1 MTGSQYW
8 AGNDFSAFKL
18 VSYQRSIVNF
28 VEILTGKNIP
38 VNYATQGDSKTNGT
52 SIVISSHINENILD
66 SVVGLALH
74 EASHILLT
82 DFEYVYKFTTK
93 LKQIAPNLIFPLDTS
108 MCFLIF
114 NFIEDRRIDY
124 FVYST
129 SPGYRVYYDKM
140 YKRYFFNEE
149 VDNIL
154 KNYYKTPTKDAY
166 LCRIINLFNQNN
178 DLNTLP
184 ALKDVYNMVDIENID
199 RLKSTRDSLKLA
211 IEIYNLVKPHIV
223 ENDPNPPSQYEG
235 TDKQENFLRG
245 KVEKKKLS
253 EGESQQIQKIAKLK
267 FKETNIEGTP
277 ILDLKLNTNLVKSVG
292 LGFISWNST
301 SQETHEKFI
310 NEGIQL
316 GKKLTKKLQ
325 LLNDSQVEKISYKTK
340 GQLDIKRLPLY
351 LSENN
356 LFYTVNKHI
365 NQQQDIHLSID
376 LSGSMGGP
384 KFERS
389 LKLASALCYCSLK
402 IMGFNFSL
410 SFRTTNSNGQS
421 AILINAFD
429 SRKNTLKDIRLLKC
443 LYPNGGTPEGVLLEY
458 ISKQLSPNSYIFS
471 ITDGSPNYKSNEK
484 DSVKH
489 TKECVNR
496 INRIGYKLVS
506 FFVRGTY
513 DNESSYKNFQ
523 EIYKKNGYF
532 IDINNINEISKS
544 INKVLLERVS

>member
-18 VSYQRSIVNF
+18 VSYQRSIANF

-38 VNYATQGDSKTNGT
+38 VKYATQGDSKTNGT
-52 SIVISSHINENILD
+52 SVILSSHINKNTLD

-82 DFEYVYKFTTK
+82 NFDYVHKFTQK
-93 LKQIAPNLIFPLDTS
+93 LNKLTSNSIPSEDVPL
-108 MCFLIF
+108 CFLLL
-114 NFIEDRRIDY
+114 NFIEDRRIDH
-124 FVYST
+124 FIYST
-129 SPGYRVYYDKM
+129 SPGYRVYYNKM
-140 YKRYFFNEE
+140 YERYFFSEE

-154 KNYYKTPTKDAY
+154 KKYYKAPTKDAY

-184 ALKDVYNMVDIENID
+184 ALKDVYDVVDIENIG

-211 IEIYNLVKPHIV
+211 VEIYNLIKPHII
-223 ENDPNPPSQYEG
+223 EDDPNPPHQYDG
-235 TDKQENFLRG
+235 IDKQESFLRG

-253 EGESQQIQKIAKLK
+253 KTESQQIQKISKLK

-277 ILDLKLNTNLVKSVG
+277 VLDLKLDTNLVKSVG
-292 LGFISWNST
+292 LGFVSINSST
-301 SQETHEKFI
+301 IEYNEKTI

-325 LLNDSQVEKISYKTK
+325 LLNDNRVEKTSYKTR

-351 LSENN
+351 SSEKNIFHTIN
-356 LFYTVNKHI
+356 QHI

-376 LSGSMGGP
+376 LSGSMVGP
-384 KFERS
+384 KFDKS

-402 IMGFNFSL
+402 IGGFNFSL
-410 SFRTTNSNGQS
+410 SFRTTNPNGQS
-421 AILINAFD
+421 AILVNAFD
-429 SRKNTLKDIRLLKC
+429 SKKNTLKDICLMKC
-443 LYPNGGTPEGVLLEY
+443 LHPDGGTPEGVLLEY
-458 ISKQLSPNSYIFS
+458 VSKQLPLNSYIFN
-471 ITDGSPNYKSNEK
+471 ITDGSPNYRGNERN
-484 DSVKH
+484 SVEH
-489 TKECVNR
+489 TKKCVNK

-506 FFVRGTY
+506 FFVKGTY
-513 DNESSYKNFQ
+513 DKESSYKNFQ

-532 IDINNINEISKS
+532 IDINNMNEVSKS
-544 INKVLLERVS
+544 INKVLLEKVS

>member
-18 VSYQRSIVNF
+18 VSYQRSIANF

-38 VNYATQGDSKTNGT
+38 VKYATQGDSKTNGT
-52 SIVISSHINENILD
+52 SVILSSHINKNTLD

-82 DFEYVYKFTTK
+82 NFDYVHKFTQK
-93 LKQIAPNLIFPLDTS
+93 LNKLTSNSIPSEDVPL
-108 MCFLIF
+108 CFLLL
-114 NFIEDRRIDY
+114 NFIEDRRIDH
-124 FVYST
+124 FIYST
-129 SPGYRVYYDKM
+129 SPGYRVYYNKM
-140 YKRYFFNEE
+140 YERYFFSEE

-154 KNYYKTPTKDAY
+154 KKYYKAPTKDAY

-184 ALKDVYNMVDIENID
+184 ALKDVYDVVDIENID

-211 IEIYNLVKPHIV
+211 VEIYNLIKPHII
-223 ENDPNPPSQYEG
+223 EDDPNPPHQYDG
-235 TDKQENFLRG
+235 IDKQESFLRG
-245 KVEKKKLS
+245 KIEKKKLS
-253 EGESQQIQKIAKLK
+253 KTESQQIQKISKLK

-277 ILDLKLNTNLVKSVG
+277 VLDLKLDTNLVKSVG
-292 LGFISWNST
+292 LGFVSINSST
-301 SQETHEKFI
+301 IEYNEKTI

-325 LLNDSQVEKISYKTK
+325 LLNDNRVEKTSYKTR

-351 LSENN
+351 SSEKNIFHTIN
-356 LFYTVNKHI
+356 QHI

-376 LSGSMGGP
+376 LSGSMVGP
-384 KFERS
+384 KFDKS

-402 IMGFNFSL
+402 IGGFNFSL
-410 SFRTTNSNGQS
+410 SFRTTSPNGQS
-421 AILINAFD
+421 AILVNAFD
-429 SRKNTLKDIRLLKC
+429 SKKNTLKDIYLMKYLH
-443 LYPNGGTPEGVLLEY
+443 PGGGTPEGVLLEY
-458 ISKQLSPNSYIFS
+458 VSKQLPLNSYIFN
-471 ITDGSPNYKSNEK
+471 ITDGSPNYRGNER
-484 DSVKH
+484 DSVEH
-489 TKECVNR
+489 TKKCVNK

-506 FFVRGTY
+506 FFVMGTY
-513 DNESSYKNFQ
+513 DKESSYKNFQ

-532 IDINNINEISKS
+532 IDINNMNEVSKS
-544 INKVLLERVS
+544 INKVLLEKVS

>member
-18 VSYQRSIVNF
+18 VSYQRSMANF

-38 VNYATQGDSKTNGT
+38 VKYATQGDSKTDGT
-52 SIVISSHINENILD
+52 SVIISSHIGENTLD

-82 DFEYVYKFTTK
+82 NFEYVRKFTQK
-93 LKQIAPNLIFPLDTS
+93 LNEFTS
-108 MCFLIF
+108 NSIPPEDVSLCFLLL
-114 NFIEDRRIDY
+114 NFVEDRRIDH
-124 FVYST
+124 FIYST

-140 YKRYFFNEE
+140 YERYFFSEE

-154 KNYYKTPTKDAY
+154 KKYYKTPTKDAY

-184 ALKDVYNMVDIENID
+184 ALKDVYDVVDIENIG

-211 IEIYNLVKPHIV
+211 VEIYNLIKPHIV
-223 ENDPNPPSQYEG
+223 EDDPNPPHQYDG
-235 TDKQENFLRG
+235 IDKQESFLRG

-253 EGESQQIQKIAKLK
+253 KTESQQIQKISKLR

-277 ILDLKLNTNLVKSVG
+277 VLDLKLDINLVKSVG
-292 LGFISWNST
+292 LGFVSINSST
-301 SQETHEKFI
+301 IEYNEKTI

-325 LLNDSQVEKISYKTK
+325 LLNDNRVEKISYKTR
-340 GQLDIKRLPLY
+340 GQLDIKRLPLFS
-351 LSENN
+351 SENN
-356 LFYTVNKHI
+356 IFHTINQHI

-376 LSGSMGGP
+376 LSRSMEGP
-384 KFERS
+384 KFNKS

-402 IMGFNFSL
+402 IEGFNFSL

-429 SRKNTLKDIRLLKC
+429 SKKNTLKDIRLMKRLH
-443 LYPNGGTPEGVLLEY
+443 PSGGTPEGVLLEY
-458 ISKQLSPNSYIFS
+458 VSKQLPPNSYIFS
-471 ITDGSPNYKSNEK
+471 ITDGSPNYRGDER
-484 DSVKH
+484 DSIEH
-489 TKECVNR
+489 TKKCVNK
-496 INRIGYKLVS
+496 INKIGYKLVS
-506 FFVRGTY
+506 FFVKGTY
-513 DNESSYKNFQ
+513 DKESSYKNFQ

-532 IDINNINEISKS
+532 IDINNMNEVSKS